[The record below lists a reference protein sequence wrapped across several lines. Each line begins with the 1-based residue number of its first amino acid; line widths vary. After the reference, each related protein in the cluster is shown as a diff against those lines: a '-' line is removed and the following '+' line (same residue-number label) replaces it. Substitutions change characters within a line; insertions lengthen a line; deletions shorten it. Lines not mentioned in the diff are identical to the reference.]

1 MSYRMDQTD
10 KIVSVALVLIAL
22 VVCFFVFAII
32 IEAKHGAELNSECLA
47 DPKYDKFQCR
57 AMIYGGSS

>member
-32 IEAKHGAELNSECLA
+32 TGAERRAEFNSECIA

>member
-10 KIVSVALVLIAL
+10 KIVSVALVLAAL
-22 VVCFFVFAII
+22 VVCFFAFAII
-32 IEAKHGAELNSECLA
+32 IEAKHGVELISECIA

-57 AMIYGGSS
+57 AMIYGGGS